1 MYAYH
6 VMTQDCNTCDR
17 LVLPATFSCR
27 LSKQLYFETRECCCR
42 SRYLLE
48 LQKGLR
54 FKNRHL
60 LPIVSFIDSVK
71 AAVLVFQNNETAAML
86 VYQVNPVGI
95 DLLVCMFCFLNT
107 GHVIILSGNRFFQIS
122 SDSYSCISTH
132 NLWKDNGP
140 SSPGTGYWE
149 STTYKKRFIELLSY
163 VKTFYVRVN

>member
-1 MYAYH
+1 M
-6 VMTQDCNTCDR
+6 
-17 LVLPATFSCR
+17 
-27 LSKQLYFETRECCCR
+27 
-42 SRYLLE
+42 
-48 LQKGLR
+48 
-54 FKNRHL
+54 
-60 LPIVSFIDSVK
+60 
-71 AAVLVFQNNETAAML
+71 
-86 VYQVNPVGI
+86 GI

-122 SDSYSCISTH
+122 SDSYSCVSTH